1 MDKKKNLQLYVHTV
15 IEGTL
20 NPFMEGR
27 WWHFIWTVPIYLLIL
42 DEEHSYELFMEARDL
57 TVIIVWL

>member
-1 MDKKKNLQLYVHTV
+1 MKKMDKKKNLQLYVHTV

-42 DEEHSYELFMEARDL
+42 DEEHSYELFMEA
-57 TVIIVWL
+57 